1 MRCISG
7 SARMPRAFYVKFGI
21 TPWGGLLAGGIIAAL
36 IALALGYP
44 CFRLKGHYFSIATIV
59 IAEIGLLL
67 FHNWDY
73 AGAALG
79 IQWPFTPDSWWTLQ
93 FARDKAPYF
102 YFALGLFA
110 VTWLVT
116 FSIVRSKWG
125 YWWRAVKDSA
135 DAAESLGVTI
145 FHSKMAAA
153 AISAFFTAVGGG
165 FYAAFVSYIDPDS
178 VMHFRFSLLMA
189 LPAVLGGV
197 GSLWG
202 PAIGALILIPLAEF
216 TLVSGRLGIRPRSR
230 DLWWLGYDCV
240 ADAAGRHPE
249 LHQAGQA
256 RGDGMTGKPLV
267 TCRSVTR
274 RFDGL
279 VANDSIDL
287 DVYRGEILGL
297 IGPNGAGK
305 STLFNLI
312 AGAFPVSFGVIEFD
326 GRDITPLPAADRCGL
341 GIARTYQVPRSFD
354 SMSVV
359 ENVTVGAFVRYPA
372 YCRPARRRSMFWIMS
387 ALRHMRDHRL
397 RISLHRRNGVLRWRV
412 RLPPSRNCC
421 CSTRF

>member
-1 MRCISG
+1 MSQ
-7 SARMPRAFYVKFGI
+7 SAAASSMSAFVASRRRQLITAFVVFALIALVPRLVTDVYMMNVLILTLLFAALSQSWNLLGGYCGQVSLGHALYFGIGAYATSILYVKFGI

-116 FSIVRSKWG
+116 FSIVESKWG

-202 PAIGALILIPLAEF
+202 PAIGALILIPLAEL
-216 TLVSGRLGIRPRSR
+216 TRSYLGGAGSGLDLVIYG
-230 DLWWLGYDCV
+230 
-240 ADAAGRHPE
+240 
-249 LHQAGQA
+249 
-256 RGDGMTGKPLV
+256 
-267 TCRSVTR
+267 
-274 RFDGL
+274 
-279 VANDSIDL
+279 
-287 DVYRGEILGL
+287 GL
-297 IGPNGAGK
+297 IM
-305 STLFNLI
+305 I
-312 AGAFPVSFGVIEFD
+312 VSLTRPEGILSM
-326 GRDITPLPAADRCGL
+326 IKPAVKREA
-341 GIARTYQVPRSFD
+341 T
-354 SMSVV
+354 
-359 ENVTVGAFVRYPA
+359 T
-372 YCRPARRRSMFWIMS
+372 
-387 ALRHMRDHRL
+387 
-397 RISLHRRNGVLRWRV
+397 
-412 RLPPSRNCC
+412 
-421 CSTRF
+421 

>member
-1 MRCISG
+1 MTQNSVTTSSMSSFVG
-7 SARMPRAFYVKFGI
+7 SRRRQLLTAVAVFAIIAFGPRLVTDVYMMNVLILTLLFAALSQSWNLLGGYCGQVSLGHALYFGIGAYATSILYVKFGI

-102 YFALGLFA
+102 YFALALFA

-116 FSIVRSKWG
+116 FAIVESKWG
-125 YWWRAVKDSA
+125 YWWRAVKDNA
-135 DAAESLGVTI
+135 EAAESLGVTI

-202 PAIGALILIPLAEF
+202 PAIGALILIPLAEL
-216 TLVSGRLGIRPRSR
+216 TRSYLGGSGSGLDLVIYGGLVMIVSLTRPEGILSIIKPP
-230 DLWWLGYDCV
+230 
-240 ADAAGRHPE
+240 A
-249 LHQAGQA
+249 A
-256 RGDGMTGKPLV
+256 RG
-267 TCRSVTR
+267 
-274 RFDGL
+274 
-279 VANDSIDL
+279 
-287 DVYRGEILGL
+287 
-297 IGPNGAGK
+297 
-305 STLFNLI
+305 
-312 AGAFPVSFGVIEFD
+312 
-326 GRDITPLPAADRCGL
+326 AA
-341 GIARTYQVPRSFD
+341 T
-354 SMSVV
+354 
-359 ENVTVGAFVRYPA
+359 
-372 YCRPARRRSMFWIMS
+372 
-387 ALRHMRDHRL
+387 
-397 RISLHRRNGVLRWRV
+397 
-412 RLPPSRNCC
+412 
-421 CSTRF
+421 

>member
-1 MRCISG
+1 MTQ
-7 SARMPRAFYVKFGI
+7 SAAASSMTSFVSSRRRQLIVAVVVFALIALVPRLVSDVYLMNVLILTLLFAALSQSWNLLGGYCGQVSLGHALYFGIGAYATSLLYVKFGI

-44 CFRLKGHYFSIATIV
+44 SFRLKGHYFSIATIV

-102 YFALGLFA
+102 YLVLGLFA

-116 FSIVRSKWG
+116 FVIVESKWG
-125 YWWRAVKDSA
+125 YWWRAVKDNA
-135 DAAESLGVTI
+135 EAAESLGVTI

-153 AISAFFTAVGGG
+153 AISAFFTAIGGG

-202 PAIGALILIPLAEF
+202 PAVGALILIPLAEF
-216 TLVSGRLGIRPRSR
+216 SRSYLGGSGSGLDLVIYG
-230 DLWWLGYDCV
+230 
-240 ADAAGRHPE
+240 
-249 LHQAGQA
+249 
-256 RGDGMTGKPLV
+256 
-267 TCRSVTR
+267 
-274 RFDGL
+274 
-279 VANDSIDL
+279 
-287 DVYRGEILGL
+287 GL
-297 IGPNGAGK
+297 IM
-305 STLFNLI
+305 I
-312 AGAFPVSFGVIEFD
+312 VSLTRPE
-326 GRDITPLPAADRCGL
+326 
-341 GIARTYQVPRSFD
+341 GILSF
-354 SMSVV
+354 
-359 ENVTVGAFVRYPA
+359 
-372 YCRPARRRSMFWIMS
+372 IK
-387 ALRHMRDHRL
+387 
-397 RISLHRRNGVLRWRV
+397 
-412 RLPPSRNCC
+412 PPSASREAA
-421 CSTRF
+421 T

>member
-1 MRCISG
+1 MTQNSVTTSSMSSFVG
-7 SARMPRAFYVKFGI
+7 SRRRQLLTAVAVFAIIAFVPRLVTDVYMMNVLILTLLFAALSQSWNLLGGYCGQVSLGHALYFGIGAYATSILYVKFGI

-102 YFALGLFA
+102 YFALALFA

-116 FSIVRSKWG
+116 FAIVESKWG
-125 YWWRAVKDSA
+125 YWWRAVKDNA
-135 DAAESLGVTI
+135 EAAESLGVTI

-202 PAIGALILIPLAEF
+202 PAIGALILIPLAEL
-216 TLVSGRLGIRPRSR
+216 TRSYLGGSGSGLDLGIYGGLVMIVSLTRPEGILSIIKPP
-230 DLWWLGYDCV
+230 
-240 ADAAGRHPE
+240 A
-249 LHQAGQA
+249 A
-256 RGDGMTGKPLV
+256 RG
-267 TCRSVTR
+267 
-274 RFDGL
+274 
-279 VANDSIDL
+279 
-287 DVYRGEILGL
+287 
-297 IGPNGAGK
+297 
-305 STLFNLI
+305 
-312 AGAFPVSFGVIEFD
+312 
-326 GRDITPLPAADRCGL
+326 AA
-341 GIARTYQVPRSFD
+341 T
-354 SMSVV
+354 
-359 ENVTVGAFVRYPA
+359 
-372 YCRPARRRSMFWIMS
+372 
-387 ALRHMRDHRL
+387 
-397 RISLHRRNGVLRWRV
+397 
-412 RLPPSRNCC
+412 
-421 CSTRF
+421 

>member
-1 MRCISG
+1 MTQ
-7 SARMPRAFYVKFGI
+7 SAAASSMSAFVASRRRQLITAFVVFALIALVPRFVSDVYMMNVLILTLLFAALSKSWNLLGGYCGQVSLGHALYFGIGAYATSILYVKFGI

-116 FSIVRSKWG
+116 FSIVESKWG

-135 DAAESLGVTI
+135 EAAESLGVTI

-202 PAIGALILIPLAEF
+202 PAIGALILIPLAEL
-216 TLVSGRLGIRPRSR
+216 TRSYLGGSGSGLDLVIYGALIMIVSLTRPEGILSII
-230 DLWWLGYDCV
+230 
-240 ADAAGRHPE
+240 
-249 LHQAGQA
+249 
-256 RGDGMTGKPLV
+256 KPAIKREA
-267 TCRSVTR
+267 T
-274 RFDGL
+274 
-279 VANDSIDL
+279 A
-287 DVYRGEILGL
+287 
-297 IGPNGAGK
+297 
-305 STLFNLI
+305 
-312 AGAFPVSFGVIEFD
+312 
-326 GRDITPLPAADRCGL
+326 
-341 GIARTYQVPRSFD
+341 
-354 SMSVV
+354 
-359 ENVTVGAFVRYPA
+359 
-372 YCRPARRRSMFWIMS
+372 
-387 ALRHMRDHRL
+387 
-397 RISLHRRNGVLRWRV
+397 
-412 RLPPSRNCC
+412 
-421 CSTRF
+421 

>member
-1 MRCISG
+1 MTQSTAAASSMTSFVFGRRRQLVI
-7 SARMPRAFYVKFGI
+7 AFVVFAAIALVPRMVSDVYLMNVLILTLLFAALSQSWNLLGGYCGQVSLGHALYFGIGAYATSILYVKFGI
-21 TPWGGLLAGGIIAAL
+21 TPWGGLLAGGIIAAA

-116 FSIVRSKWG
+116 FSIVESKWG
-125 YWWRAVKDSA
+125 YWWRAVKDNSE
-135 DAAESLGVTI
+135 AAESLGVTI

-202 PAIGALILIPLAEF
+202 PAIGALILIPLAEL
-216 TLVSGRLGIRPRSR
+216 TRSYLGGAGSGLDLVIYGGLIMIVSLTRPEGILSIIKP
-230 DLWWLGYDCV
+230 
-240 ADAAGRHPE
+240 PT
-249 LHQAGQA
+249 A
-256 RGDGMTGKPLV
+256 RGT
-267 TCRSVTR
+267 TT
-274 RFDGL
+274 
-279 VANDSIDL
+279 
-287 DVYRGEILGL
+287 
-297 IGPNGAGK
+297 
-305 STLFNLI
+305 
-312 AGAFPVSFGVIEFD
+312 
-326 GRDITPLPAADRCGL
+326 
-341 GIARTYQVPRSFD
+341 
-354 SMSVV
+354 
-359 ENVTVGAFVRYPA
+359 
-372 YCRPARRRSMFWIMS
+372 
-387 ALRHMRDHRL
+387 
-397 RISLHRRNGVLRWRV
+397 
-412 RLPPSRNCC
+412 
-421 CSTRF
+421 

>member
-1 MRCISG
+1 MSVSTATSSMTTFVAGRRRQLIV
-7 SARMPRAFYVKFGI
+7 ALVVFALIALVPRLVSDVYMMNVLILTLLFAALSQSWNLLGGYCGQVSLGHALYFGIGAYATSLLYVKFGI
-21 TPWGGLLAGGIIAAL
+21 TPWGGLLAGGILAAL

-44 CFRLKGHYFSIATIV
+44 SFRLKGHYFSIATIV

-93 FARDKAPYF
+93 FARNKAPYF

-116 FSIVRSKWG
+116 FAIVESKWG
-125 YWWRAVKDSA
+125 YWWRAVKDNA

-145 FHSKMAAA
+145 FQSKMAAA

-202 PAIGALILIPLAEF
+202 PAVGALILIPLAEF
-216 TLVSGRLGIRPRSR
+216 TRSYLGGSGSGLDLVIYG
-230 DLWWLGYDCV
+230 
-240 ADAAGRHPE
+240 
-249 LHQAGQA
+249 
-256 RGDGMTGKPLV
+256 
-267 TCRSVTR
+267 
-274 RFDGL
+274 GL
-279 VANDSIDL
+279 VMIVSL
-287 DVYRGEILGL
+287 TRPEGILSF
-297 IGPNGAGK
+297 IK
-305 STLFNLI
+305 S
-312 AGAFPVSFGVIEFD
+312 
-326 GRDITPLPAADRCGL
+326 PAA
-341 GIARTYQVPRSFD
+341 
-354 SMSVV
+354 
-359 ENVTVGAFVRYPA
+359 
-372 YCRPARRRSMFWIMS
+372 
-387 ALRHMRDHRL
+387 
-397 RISLHRRNGVLRWRV
+397 
-412 RLPPSRNCC
+412 SRAA
-421 CSTRF
+421 T

>member
-1 MRCISG
+1 MTQDMTASSM
-7 SARMPRAFYVKFGI
+7 SAFVASRRRQLITAAIVFALIALVPRFVSDVYMMNVLILTLLFAALSQSWNLLGGYCGQVSLGHALYFGIGAYATSLLYVKFGI

-116 FSIVRSKWG
+116 FSIVESKWG
-125 YWWRAVKDSA
+125 YWWRAVKDNA
-135 DAAESLGVTI
+135 EAAESLGVTI
-145 FHSKMAAA
+145 FRSKMAAA

-202 PAIGALILIPLAEF
+202 PAIGALILIPLAELSRSYLGGSGSGLD
-216 TLVSGRLGIRPRSR
+216 LVIYG
-230 DLWWLGYDCV
+230 
-240 ADAAGRHPE
+240 
-249 LHQAGQA
+249 
-256 RGDGMTGKPLV
+256 
-267 TCRSVTR
+267 
-274 RFDGL
+274 GL
-279 VANDSIDL
+279 VMIVSL
-287 DVYRGEILGL
+287 TRPEGIL
-297 IGPNGAGK
+297 
-305 STLFNLI
+305 
-312 AGAFPVSFGVIEFD
+312 SFIKPIKREA
-326 GRDITPLPAADRCGL
+326 TA
-341 GIARTYQVPRSFD
+341 
-354 SMSVV
+354 
-359 ENVTVGAFVRYPA
+359 
-372 YCRPARRRSMFWIMS
+372 
-387 ALRHMRDHRL
+387 
-397 RISLHRRNGVLRWRV
+397 
-412 RLPPSRNCC
+412 
-421 CSTRF
+421 

>member
-1 MRCISG
+1 MTQ
-7 SARMPRAFYVKFGI
+7 SAAASSMTSFVSSRRRQLIVAVVVFALIALVPRLVSDVYMMNVLILTLLFAALSQSWNLLGGYCGQVSLGHALYFGIGAYATSILYVKFGI

-116 FSIVRSKWG
+116 FAVVESKWG

-135 DAAESLGVTI
+135 EAAESLGVTI

-202 PAIGALILIPLAEF
+202 PAIGALILIPLAEL
-216 TLVSGRLGIRPRSR
+216 TRSYLGGAGSGLDLVIYGALIMIVSLTRPEGILSIIKP
-230 DLWWLGYDCV
+230 
-240 ADAAGRHPE
+240 PT
-249 LHQAGQA
+249 A
-256 RGDGMTGKPLV
+256 RGTA
-267 TCRSVTR
+267 T
-274 RFDGL
+274 
-279 VANDSIDL
+279 
-287 DVYRGEILGL
+287 
-297 IGPNGAGK
+297 
-305 STLFNLI
+305 
-312 AGAFPVSFGVIEFD
+312 
-326 GRDITPLPAADRCGL
+326 
-341 GIARTYQVPRSFD
+341 
-354 SMSVV
+354 
-359 ENVTVGAFVRYPA
+359 
-372 YCRPARRRSMFWIMS
+372 
-387 ALRHMRDHRL
+387 
-397 RISLHRRNGVLRWRV
+397 
-412 RLPPSRNCC
+412 
-421 CSTRF
+421 

>member
-1 MRCISG
+1 MTRNTITTSSMSSFIG
-7 SARMPRAFYVKFGI
+7 GRRRQLLTALAVFVVIALVPRLVTDVYMMNVLILTLLFAALSQSWNLLGGYCGQVSLGHALYFGIGAYATSILYVKFGI

-102 YFALGLFA
+102 YFALALFA

-116 FSIVRSKWG
+116 FAIVESKWG
-125 YWWRAVKDSA
+125 YWWRAVKDNA
-135 DAAESLGVTI
+135 EAAESLGVTI
-145 FHSKMAAA
+145 FRSKMAAA

-202 PAIGALILIPLAEF
+202 PAIGALILIPLAEL
-216 TLVSGRLGIRPRSR
+216 TRSYLGGSGSGLDLVIYG
-230 DLWWLGYDCV
+230 
-240 ADAAGRHPE
+240 
-249 LHQAGQA
+249 
-256 RGDGMTGKPLV
+256 
-267 TCRSVTR
+267 
-274 RFDGL
+274 GL
-279 VANDSIDL
+279 VMIVSLTRPEGILSI
-287 DVYRGEILGL
+287 I
-297 IGPNGAGK
+297 K
-305 STLFNLI
+305 
-312 AGAFPVSFGVIEFD
+312 
-326 GRDITPLPAADRCGL
+326 
-341 GIARTYQVPRSFD
+341 
-354 SMSVV
+354 
-359 ENVTVGAFVRYPA
+359 
-372 YCRPARRRSMFWIMS
+372 
-387 ALRHMRDHRL
+387 
-397 RISLHRRNGVLRWRV
+397 
-412 RLPPSRNCC
+412 PSKREA
-421 CSTRF
+421 TA

>member
-1 MRCISG
+1 MTQ
-7 SARMPRAFYVKFGI
+7 SAAASSMTSFVASRRRQLIVAVVVFALIALVPRVVSDVYLMNVLILTLLFAALSQSWNLLGGYCGQVSLGHALYFGIGAYATSLLYVKFGI
-21 TPWGGLLAGGIIAAL
+21 TPWGGLLAGGVIAAL

-44 CFRLKGHYFSIATIV
+44 SFRLKGHYFSIATIV

-116 FSIVRSKWG
+116 FAIVESKWG
-125 YWWRAVKDSA
+125 YWWRAVKDNA
-135 DAAESLGVTI
+135 EAAESLGVTI

-202 PAIGALILIPLAEF
+202 PAVGALILIPLAEL
-216 TLVSGRLGIRPRSR
+216 TRSYLGGAGSGLDLVIYG
-230 DLWWLGYDCV
+230 
-240 ADAAGRHPE
+240 
-249 LHQAGQA
+249 
-256 RGDGMTGKPLV
+256 
-267 TCRSVTR
+267 
-274 RFDGL
+274 
-279 VANDSIDL
+279 
-287 DVYRGEILGL
+287 GL
-297 IGPNGAGK
+297 IM
-305 STLFNLI
+305 I
-312 AGAFPVSFGVIEFD
+312 VSLTRPEGILS
-326 GRDITPLPAADRCGL
+326 IIKPPAASR
-341 GIARTYQVPRSFD
+341 
-354 SMSVV
+354 
-359 ENVTVGAFVRYPA
+359 GAA
-372 YCRPARRRSMFWIMS
+372 
-387 ALRHMRDHRL
+387 
-397 RISLHRRNGVLRWRV
+397 
-412 RLPPSRNCC
+412 
-421 CSTRF
+421 T

>member
-1 MRCISG
+1 MTSFVSSRRRQLIT
-7 SARMPRAFYVKFGI
+7 ALVVFALIALVPRLVSDVYLMNVLILTLLFAALSQSWNLLGGYCGQVSLGHALYFGIGAYATSLLYVKFGI

-44 CFRLKGHYFSIATIV
+44 SFRLKGHYFSIATIV

-116 FSIVRSKWG
+116 FAVVESKWG

-135 DAAESLGVTI
+135 EAAESLGVTI

-202 PAIGALILIPLAEF
+202 PAVGALILIPLAEF
-216 TLVSGRLGIRPRSR
+216 TRSYLGGSGSGLDLVIYGALIMIVSLTRPEGILSIIKAP
-230 DLWWLGYDCV
+230 
-240 ADAAGRHPE
+240 A
-249 LHQAGQA
+249 A
-256 RGDGMTGKPLV
+256 RGTA
-267 TCRSVTR
+267 T
-274 RFDGL
+274 
-279 VANDSIDL
+279 
-287 DVYRGEILGL
+287 
-297 IGPNGAGK
+297 
-305 STLFNLI
+305 
-312 AGAFPVSFGVIEFD
+312 
-326 GRDITPLPAADRCGL
+326 
-341 GIARTYQVPRSFD
+341 
-354 SMSVV
+354 
-359 ENVTVGAFVRYPA
+359 
-372 YCRPARRRSMFWIMS
+372 
-387 ALRHMRDHRL
+387 
-397 RISLHRRNGVLRWRV
+397 
-412 RLPPSRNCC
+412 
-421 CSTRF
+421 